1 MNKTVKVLIF
11 DWGDTVMRDY
21 DLPGSMADW
30 PEVAL
35 IDGAE
40 EALVKLSAK
49 YCCAIATSADHSD
62 VHAMRSALR
71 RVDVEKHFNYFFASA
86 DLGYKKPDPRFFEAV
101 AQALETKPSACAMIG
116 NSYEKDIVGAKK
128 AGMITILLDEKQ
140 ACANAADAD
149 FVIANM
155 FDLIKL
161 LDSDEE

>member
-1 MNKTVKVLIF
+1 MNRTVKALIF

-21 DLPGSMADW
+21 GLPGAMADW

-35 IDGAE
+35 TDGAE
-40 EALVKLSAK
+40 EALVKLSEK
-49 YCCAIATSADHSD
+49 YRCAIATSADHSD
-62 VHAMRSALR
+62 VRAMRSALR
-71 RVDVEKHFNYFFASA
+71 RVDVEKYFDDFFASA

-101 AQALETKPSACAMIG
+101 AQLLKVEPSACVMIG

-140 ACANAADAD
+140 ACENTADAD

-155 FDLIKL
+155 FDLIKI
-161 LDSDEE
+161 LDDNEE